1 MSFIERF
8 DEILEEVSQHDASL
22 IMEDIIIN
30 DSIDMFFV
38 ETADDSLVGSSK
50 VTSPHYIVMRQK
62 LKKLVKLHRELN
74 TFTPK
79 DILKYSGDDWM
90 DRCREYSYM
99 SPEEFQQVHGG
110 TCWEYAQYQY
120 IRLKDMGYNAIDFY
134 IEIDDSEVNHTFTIV
149 KERNKYIYL
158 ESYLDECR
166 GIYVADHIA
175 DIFTLVTSKLSE
187 YMKRRIG
194 YKIHIYHGYDNY
206 GCDYF
211 VFKEHMKSQKVVA
224 KGNISYMDKKV
235 PNVQMLESVDEDCYL
250 EGVVF
255 NEKDI
260 YYNRDKFEKGETNL
274 CFITGHSGSGKSTM
288 AKGLASTPNI
298 EHYELDDVV
307 ANKMTFTMNQLKE
320 YGDLIYSF
328 FTGVGK
334 KYYYDKSDVDSG
346 NVTPING
353 LYEEKLINDFVDFSI
368 KYANSHND
376 KKIIIEGIWLYEFIE
391 PSKLKEYAVYVKGTS
406 ALLSTIRAANR
417 DSRNDF
423 PDKQDTFK
431 RYTSWIKRFKV
442 LICGGVGS
450 SNNGIDIER
459 KIKKYREYFMN
470 ICKDDE
476 KFTESVD
483 DDMLTFEAA
492 IEHSFYLKEVV
503 EKNIFETLDMP
514 DKRKKFKRIQDE
526 YINRNIDKLSTA
538 GPQYLIVFGDT
549 DQKAYYDL
557 FGIRKEEIIA
567 AMKKVTSSS
576 GSGSEFK
583 FLTQNPILVVLYFC
597 IRYFTINKDQSSL
610 NGSLSIY
617 ALAIYWS
624 IFTKYFKH
632 GVIGPVME
640 YTIDNLTEKFMIK
653 KAGNIFNT
661 LNMSIRQSYEFHKK
675 RFFEGGDDDITA
687 FAQRIRNDQNSLIKK
702 IANEYMKNYKDG
714 NAVVT
719 RNDNYDS
726 DKPILDDVDNAS
738 TIIQNQVSKV
748 TLPIISD
755 GVDLVLAE
763 AAAKLAEISV
773 SDCREYLI
781 KILVQKNLERLED
794 LIEGLLFMFIYTDKR
809 TVRDIKSQL
818 FLVWGASL
826 FKKTNSKDPNLAK
839 VNRILEEWAIESG
852 IYARYNRPG
861 TRINYKKGILFYII
875 LSIQKNS

>member
-22 IMEDIIIN
+22 IMEDTIIN

-99 SPEEFQQVHGG
+99 SPEEFQRVHGG

-120 IRLKDMGYNAIDFY
+120 IRLKDMGYNTINFY

-187 YMKRRIG
+187 YIRRRIG

-235 PNVQMLESVDEDCYL
+235 PNVQMLEDVN
-250 EGVVF
+250 G
-255 NEKDI
+255 
-260 YYNRDKFEKGETNL
+260 
-274 CFITGHSGSGKSTM
+274 FITES
-288 AKGLASTPNI
+288 
-298 EHYELDDVV
+298 EDE
-307 ANKMTFTMNQLKE
+307 
-320 YGDLIYSF
+320 
-328 FTGVGK
+328 
-334 KYYYDKSDVDSG
+334 
-346 NVTPING
+346 
-353 LYEEKLINDFVDFSI
+353 
-368 KYANSHND
+368 
-376 KKIIIEGIWLYEFIE
+376 
-391 PSKLKEYAVYVKGTS
+391 SKLKKSFKTKKAENFEFMDLSEPNVDKYLLQDEWCKKWLKNIHKTRSGEIVINKVDDKLAGYCFVYKNTEWKGYICP
-406 ALLSTIRAANR
+406 LFIVEKYRGYGLS
-417 DSRNDF
+417 
-423 PDKQDTFK
+423 DTL
-431 RYTSWIKRFKV
+431 V
-442 LICGGVGS
+442 E
-450 SNNGIDIER
+450 DA
-459 KIKKYREYFMN
+459 IKKYGATHLNVYKDNEVAIYIYKKHGFKIRGDNGDVKSQYVMSLDDEYLESSSVL
-470 ICKDDE
+470 KDDH
-476 KFTESVD
+476 
-483 DDMLTFEAA
+483 MLVFEAA

-514 DKRKKFKRIQDE
+514 DKKKKFKRIQDE

-781 KILVQKNLERLED
+781 KILVQKNLDRLED